1 MPEPYIPQPGKPV
14 EARWARDLI
23 LWIKNEIK
31 PRGDG
36 KTTIVKDNTVTALVP
51 ETSAGAAELGVLVSV
66 PSAGSG
72 QGTYQKITLGPGGEV
87 IPVGDVLPVVIPKLY
102 HYQKGS

>member
-1 MPEPYIPQPGKPV
+1 MPEPYIPQSGKPV

-23 LWIKNEIK
+23 FWIKNEIK

-51 ETSAGAAELGVLVSV
+51 EAA
-66 PSAGSG
+66 A
-72 QGTYQKITLGPGGEV
+72 GGEMGQLTAGPSGGYGQATWNKATIAANGTWSATGPDVAV
-87 IPVGDVLPVVIPKLY
+87 IVALLR
-102 HYQKGS
+102 